1 MEVQSLLNF
10 DLDPGPVDQS
20 ILVWQHEHRSAAIWE
35 DEVPPRE
42 LTCRHKLLGMRDWPL
57 DPLVCKKLIEF
68 GLYGVYKV
76 AFIQLDYALITALVE
91 RWRPETHTFH
101 LPAGEITVTLQ
112 DVNILLGL
120 RVDGP
125 AVTGTTKYVWAD
137 LCEDLLG
144 QRPGPKDL
152 HGSHVSLAWLRENF
166 RNLPSEPDEATL
178 KCHTR
183 AFVLALMSGFLYGDK
198 SKHDVALTFLPLLR
212 DFDEVAKLSWGSATL
227 ALLYRELCRAS
238 KRTVSTI
245 CGPLVLLQLW
255 AWERLHVGRPGRLKA
270 VGVSY
275 MDGINGP
282 LPDPLGCRW
291 RASLSHKENPRG
303 GLDFYRDQF
312 DQQKDEQVI
321 WQPYTPD
328 LLGKIPVI
336 CLSGQNIWRTVAPL
350 ICFDVVEWHRPDR
363 VLRQFG
369 LHQTIPA
376 PCDNEKAL
384 HSIDKRGKS
393 IYDWSARHS
402 RHIELWEARRSSVV
416 FAEPE
421 CIPMDYNDP
430 YMEWYRRITRRIIS
444 PMNERRPGQ
453 FLPTGFAFQV
463 LVQRVAAIHAR
474 SKASLEEELTVD
486 TARQTLQDIVDMC
499 AGALQLNAP
508 LGSLSNGSVAQA
520 PTPGPFLMLPQSIPT
535 IIPQKPMSGEMVCV
549 PLNEMGI
556 DDGLSAEPLEMMPHV
571 QDIGCEQSL
580 RSVSQKPL
588 FWPSG
593 GKLTFSWICDVMLGF
608 DWSSRNLS
616 PCEFSSVLPFNV
628 LDELVLFASKILK
641 KEPNCVRIESDKAKV
656 VVVGDLHGQL
666 HDLLFL
672 MEDAGFP
679 NGDAGLPNG
688 DQFYVFN
695 GNYVNK
701 GAWGLET
708 FLLLLSWKVLLPE
721 RVYLLRGSHESES
734 CTSLYGFKNEV
745 LTKYGDKGAAVYKKC
760 LECFQLLPLA
770 SVIAGKVFTTHG
782 GLFRDVSRFLSDK
795 QSRKRKRT
803 QKKQTDNSVLETED
817 RSEFLPLGSLKDLSK
832 VKRRVIDPPTE
843 GSNLIPGDI
852 LWSDPSQ
859 ETGLFLNKER
869 GIGLLWGPDC
879 TAKFLQDNDLKLII
893 RGKGA
898 PDERAKRDDLAPMNE
913 GYAKDHEG
921 LITLCSAPDHP
932 QFQDTEERHNNK
944 AAYIILQIPEC
955 EELKFQPLEAVS
967 PRPKVEAYYD
977 YRRLI
982 HSPSTLV
989 HNITNSFNSPS
1000 SAADDKE
1007 SLISSENVEYKSM
1020 DLSEQ
1025 MEVDEKDDVDSKN
1038 SESRIDEVTVF
1049 GTLSASDKD
1058 MVDSSEKTEN
1068 GSKEAYHSES
1078 PEIIKD
1084 LSDTVGKPES
1094 CSRTG
1099 GTSVARGTDEK
1110 LESSTPKVTDLAPQ
1124 AACDLYRPDSGKSV
1138 ESRTEKTVD
1147 IVPMVTDEIA
1157 GEYESTRIGEEDNVE
1172 SSDIMKISEEKAEG
1186 RKSDSLE
1193 ASNNV
1198 ISKDEARDAQPRVDN
1213 CSTTGDAR
1221 VELEITYD
1229 EKLDS
1234 VETEIIRNGTAECST
1249 DGNRDMAT
1257 DGAEKLEHSTDKLDN
1272 AEPPSEDVDS
1282 STMKLR
1288 HTTTCAADSDPRIV
1302 NGGVNADSTSLSDC
1316 LTSKPVICHDKFT
1329 NTTKSSQNKDYGE
1342 SADKPERVVKLV
1354 TYSKR
1359 KSSEKRHMVDSNED
1373 PQQKVNSAVDI
1384 KNKVSLDKSHSVPKD
1399 MDS

>member
-1 MEVQSLLNF
+1 MEVQSLISF

-20 ILVWQHEHRSAAIWE
+20 VLVWQHEHRSAAIWE

-57 DPLVCKKLIEF
+57 EPLVCRKLIEF

-125 AVTGTTKYVWAD
+125 AVTGSTKNNWAD

-144 QRPGPKDL
+144 LRPGPGDL
-152 HGSHVSLAWLRENF
+152 HGSHVSLAWLRDNF
-166 RNLPSEPDEATL
+166 RNLPADPDEETL

-183 AFVLALMSGFLYGDK
+183 AFILALMSGFLYGDK

-255 AWERLHVGRPGRLKA
+255 AWERLHVGRPGRLKD
-270 VGVSY
+270 VGASY
-275 MDGINGP
+275 MDGIDGA

-321 WQPYTPD
+321 WQPYTQD
-328 LLGKIPVI
+328 LLAKLPLI

-369 LHQTIPA
+369 LHQTVPA

-393 IYDWSARHS
+393 VYDWSARHS
-402 RHIELWEARRSSVV
+402 RHIGLWEARESSVV
-416 FAEPE
+416 LGEPE
-421 CIPMDYNDP
+421 CRPMDYNDP
-430 YMEWYRRITRRIIS
+430 YMEWYRKITRRIIS

-474 SKASLEEELTVD
+474 SKSSLEEELTVD

-520 PTPGPFLMLPQSIPT
+520 PSSGPFLMLPQPT
-535 IIPQKPMSGEMVCV
+535 PTVMSQKPSSSDMVCL

-556 DDGLSAEPLEMMPHV
+556 DDGVLAEPSEGMPPV

-580 RSVSQKPL
+580 PSVSQKPL
-588 FWPSG
+588 FWPTG

-608 DWSSRNLS
+608 DWSSRNL
-616 PCEFSSVLPFNV
+616 PACEFSNVLPFNV
-628 LDELVLFASKILK
+628 LDELILSASKILR
-641 KEPNCVRIESDKAKV
+641 KEPNCVRIDSDKAKV

-672 MEDAGFP
+672 MQDAGF
-679 NGDAGLPNG
+679 PNG

-695 GNYVNK
+695 GNYVDN
-701 GAWGLET
+701 GAWGLEN
-708 FLLLLSWKVLLPE
+708 FLLLLSWKVFLPD
-721 RVYLLRGSHESES
+721 RVFLLRGSHESES

-745 LTKYGDKGAAVYKKC
+745 LTKYGDKGAVVYKKC

-770 SVIAGKVFTTHG
+770 SVIGGKVFTAHG
-782 GLFRDVSRFLSDK
+782 GLFRDVPSFLSDK
-795 QSRKRKRT
+795 QERSRKRKRA
-803 QKKQTDNSVLETED
+803 QKNQADNSVLEAES
-817 RSEFLPLGSLKDLSK
+817 RPESLLLGSLKDLFK
-832 VKRRVIDPPTE
+832 VKRRVINPPAD

-852 LWSDPSQ
+852 LWSDPS
-859 ETGLFLNKER
+859 TDSGLFLNKEA

-893 RGKGA
+893 RGKEA
-898 PDERAKRDDLAPMNE
+898 PHQRAQRDGLPPMNE
-913 GYAKDHEG
+913 GFSKDHEG
-921 LITLCSAPDHP
+921 LITLFSAPDHP

-944 AAYIILQIPEC
+944 GAYIILHIPDC
-955 EELKFQPLEAVS
+955 EEPEIHVFEAVS
-967 PRPKVEAYYD
+967 PRPKAEAYYD
-977 YRRLI
+977 YRGLI
-982 HSPSTLV
+982 HSTGNLV
-989 HNITNSFNSPS
+989 HNYTNSATVDSPF
-1000 SAADDKE
+1000 SAPDEKD
-1007 SLISSENVEYKSM
+1007 SLISSENVEERSM
-1020 DLSEQ
+1020 DLPEA
-1025 MEVDEKDDVDSKN
+1025 MEVDEVA
-1038 SESRIDEVTVF
+1038 TF
-1049 GTLSASDKD
+1049 GTLASNDKD
-1058 MVDSSEKTEN
+1058 TVDSSEQTKDF
-1068 GSKEAYHSES
+1068 SKEDDRSETAEVS
-1078 PEIIKD
+1078 KD
-1084 LSDTVGKPES
+1084 LSDTVGELES
-1094 CSRTG
+1094 RSREQSMFEATG
-1099 GTSVARGTDEK
+1099 SDEK
-1110 LESSTPKVTDLAPQ
+1110 LESRPPNVIDMEPPLAYDLHV
-1124 AACDLYRPDSGKSV
+1124 LDSGESI
-1138 ESRTEKTVD
+1138 ESRTEKAANCE
-1147 IVPMVTDEIA
+1147 PMAVDEIA
-1157 GEYESTRIGEEDNVE
+1157 GDSGSRIGDQNDVE
-1172 SSDIMKISEEKAEG
+1172 ASNSTKISEEKAEKEG
-1186 RKSDSLE
+1186 TTGEEE
-1193 ASNNV
+1193 AT
-1198 ISKDEARDAQPRVDN
+1198 RVDD
-1213 CSTTGDAR
+1213 CSTAGDASA
-1221 VELEITYD
+1221 ELGITYD
-1229 EKLDS
+1229 EKPES
-1234 VETEIIRNGTAECST
+1234 AVAEVTGNDTT
-1249 DGNRDMAT
+1249 DRNRDTAT
-1257 DGAEKLEHSTDKLDN
+1257 DVAEKSVRATSELNYT
-1272 AEPPSEDVDS
+1272 EPIEDMVDFNMEDIA
-1282 STMKLR
+1282 TNGG
-1288 HTTTCAADSDPRIV
+1288 DYDPGTV
-1302 NGGVNADSTSLSDC
+1302 NGGLNTDCTSLSKC
-1316 LTSKPVICHDKFT
+1316 LTSKRGGSEPAVDQDNFKKPSFDK
-1329 NTTKSSQNKDYGE
+1329 DHGE
-1342 SADKPERVVKLV
+1342 HADKPERVIKLV

-1359 KSSEKRHMVDSNED
+1359 KSSDKKQLVDFSED
-1373 PQQKVNSAVDI
+1373 PQQKINQAVDS
-1384 KNKVSLDKSHSVPKD
+1384 KTEVALDKPHLVPN

>member
-1 MEVQSLLNF
+1 MEVQNVLNF

-57 DPLVCKKLIEF
+57 EPLVCQKLIEF

-125 AVTGTTKYVWAD
+125 AVTGSTKYNWAD

-144 QRPGPKDL
+144 LRPGPKDL
-152 HGSHVSLAWLRENF
+152 HGSHVSLAWLRDNF
-166 RNLPSEPDEATL
+166 RNLPADPDEETL

-255 AWERLHVGRPGRLKA
+255 AWERLHVGRPGRLKD
-270 VGVSY
+270 VGASY
-275 MDGINGP
+275 LDGIDGA

-328 LLGKIPVI
+328 LLAKLPII

-369 LHQTIPA
+369 LHQAVPS

-384 HSIDKRGKS
+384 HAIDKRGKS
-393 IYDWSARHS
+393 EYDWSARHS
-402 RHIELWEARRSSVV
+402 RHIELWEARESSVV
-416 FAEPE
+416 FGEPE

-486 TARQTLQDIVDMC
+486 TARQTLQDIVNMC

-520 PTPGPFLMLPQSIPT
+520 STPGPFLMSPQPT
-535 IIPQKPMSGEMVCV
+535 PTMISQKPLSGEMVCL

-556 DDGLSAEPLEMMPHV
+556 DDGLSAEPLEVMPPV
-571 QDIGCEQSL
+571 QDMGCEQSL
-580 RSVSQKPL
+580 PSVSQKPL

-608 DWSSRNLS
+608 DWSSRNLP

-628 LDELVLFASKILK
+628 LDELVVSASKVLK
-641 KEPNCVRIESDKAKV
+641 KEPNCVRIDSDKAKV

-666 HDLLFL
+666 HDLMFL
-672 MEDAGFP
+672 MQDAGFP
-679 NGDAGLPNG
+679 NE

-695 GNYVNK
+695 GNYVDK

-708 FLLLLSWKVLLPE
+708 FLLLLSWKVFLPE
-721 RVYLLRGSHESES
+721 RVFLLRGSHESES
-734 CTSLYGFKNEV
+734 CSSLYGFKNEV
-745 LTKYGDKGAAVYKKC
+745 LTKYGDKGAVVYKKC

-770 SVIAGKVFTTHG
+770 SVIGGKVFTAHG
-782 GLFRDVSRFLSDK
+782 GLFRDVSSFLSDK
-795 QSRKRKRT
+795 QERTRKRKRA
-803 QKKQTDNSVLETED
+803 QKKQGDNSILETED
-817 RSEFLPLGSLKDLSK
+817 RSESLPLGSLKDLSK
-832 VKRRVIDPPTE
+832 VKRRVLDPPAE

-852 LWSDPSQ
+852 LWSDPSKDS
-859 ETGLFLNKER
+859 GLFLNKEN

-893 RGKGA
+893 RGKEA
-898 PDERAKRDDLAPMNE
+898 PDQRAKRDGFAPMDE

-921 LITLCSAPDHP
+921 LITLFSAPDHP
-932 QFQDTEERHNNK
+932 QFQDTEDRRNNK
-944 AAYIILQIPEC
+944 AAYIILQIPEY
-955 EELKFQPLEAVS
+955 EEPEIHVFEAVS
-967 PRPKVEAYYD
+967 PRPKAEAYYD
-977 YRRLI
+977 FRDLI
-982 HSPSTLV
+982 HSPENLV
-989 HNITNSFNSPS
+989 HNNTNSADSRSLTP
-1000 SAADDKE
+1000 DDKD
-1007 SLISSENVEYKSM
+1007 SLVSSENLEHNST
-1020 DLSEQ
+1020 DLSEP
-1025 MEVDEKDDVDSKN
+1025 MEVDVDSKC
-1038 SESRIDEVTVF
+1038 SESRTDEVTAF
-1049 GTLSASDKD
+1049 GDKD
-1058 MVDSSEKTEN
+1058 MVGSSEKTEDGFKEDEN
-1068 GSKEAYHSES
+1068 SEAAEISKH
-1078 PEIIKD
+1078 
-1084 LSDTVGKPES
+1084 LSDLVGKPES
-1094 CSRTG
+1094 GSRI
-1099 GTSVARGTDEK
+1099 EK
-1110 LESSTPKVTDLAPQ
+1110 AIDLEPPPVFELHVV
-1124 AACDLYRPDSGKSV
+1124 DSGMLTDT
-1138 ESRTEKTVD
+1138 RTEKAAD
-1147 IVPMVTDEIA
+1147 IEPMAVDEIA
-1157 GEYESTRIGEEDNVE
+1157 GESESRIGEENDAEAFN
-1172 SSDIMKISEEKAEG
+1172 STNISEEKAEKG
-1186 RKSDSLE
+1186 RKNGSLE
-1193 ASNNV
+1193 ASNNA
-1198 ISKDEARDAQPRVDN
+1198 SEEDAPGAKPRVDDCN
-1213 CSTTGDAR
+1213 TIDDAG

-1229 EKLDS
+1229 EKLVS
-1234 VETEIIRNGTAECST
+1234 TVTEITVNGTVECTT
-1249 DGNRDMAT
+1249 DSNRDIAT
-1257 DGAEKLEHSTDKLDN
+1257 DGAEKLEGSTSKLN
-1272 AEPPSEDVDS
+1272 NSESGEDTDG
-1282 STMKLR
+1282 STMNLG
-1288 HTTTCAADSDPRIV
+1288 AL
-1302 NGGVNADSTSLSDC
+1302 NGGSE
-1316 LTSKPVICHDKFT
+1316 PVVAHDK
-1329 NTTKSSQNKDYGE
+1329 DHGE
-1342 SADKPERVVKLV
+1342 SADKPERVIKLV

-1359 KSSEKRHMVDSNED
+1359 KPSDKKHTVDSSDD
-1373 PQQKVNSAVDI
+1373 PQQKINEAVVDS
-1384 KNKVSLDKSHSVPKD
+1384 KTNGALHSVPKD
-1399 MDS
+1399 NDS

>member
-57 DPLVCKKLIEF
+57 DPLVCQKLIEF

-125 AVTGTTKYVWAD
+125 AVTGSTKYNWAD

-166 RNLPSEPDEATL
+166 RNLPAEPDEATL

-255 AWERLHVGRPGRLKA
+255 AWERLHVGRPGRLKD
-270 VGVSY
+270 VGASY
-275 MDGINGP
+275 MDGIDGP

-321 WQPYTPD
+321 WQPYTPH
-328 LLGKIPVI
+328 LLAKLPLI
-336 CLSGQNIWRTVAPL
+336 CLSGQNIWRTIAPL

-384 HSIDKRGKS
+384 HAIDKRGKS
-393 IYDWSARHS
+393 EYDWSARHS
-402 RHIELWEARRSSVV
+402 RHIELWEARESSVV
-416 FAEPE
+416 SGESE
-421 CIPMDYNDP
+421 CRPMDYNDP

-508 LGSLSNGSVAQA
+508 LGSLSNGSVTQA
-520 PTPGPFLMLPQSIPT
+520 PTPEPFLMLPQPMPT

-556 DDGLSAEPLEMMPHV
+556 DDGLSAEPLEMMSPV
-571 QDIGCEQSL
+571 QDTGCEQSFP
-580 RSVSQKPL
+580 SVSQKPL

-616 PCEFSSVLPFNV
+616 PCDFSSVLPFNV
-628 LDELVLFASKILK
+628 LDELVLSASKILK

-672 MEDAGFP
+672 LQDAGFP

-770 SVIAGKVFTTHG
+770 SVIAGKVFTAHG

-795 QSRKRKRT
+795 QERSRKRKRT
-803 QKKQTDNSVLETED
+803 QKKQTDNIVLETEN
-817 RSEFLPLGSLKDLSK
+817 RSESLPLGSLKDLSK

-852 LWSDPSQ
+852 LWSDPSKD
-859 ETGLFLNKER
+859 TGLFLNKER

-879 TAKFLQDNDLKLII
+879 TAKFLQDNDLKWII

-898 PDERAKRDDLAPMNE
+898 PDERAKRDDLAPMNG

-921 LITLCSAPDHP
+921 LITLFSAPDHP
-932 QFQDTEERHNNK
+932 QFQDTEERHTNK

-967 PRPKVEAYYD
+967 PRPKAEAYYD
-977 YRRLI
+977 FRRLI
-982 HSPSTLV
+982 HSPSNLV
-989 HNITNSFNSPS
+989 HNITNSVDSPS
-1000 SAADDKE
+1000 SVPDDKD

-1025 MEVDEKDDVDSKN
+1025 MEVDEKDDVYSKC
-1038 SESRIDEVTVF
+1038 SESRTDEVTSL
-1049 GTLSASDKD
+1049 GTLGSSDKG

-1068 GSKEAYHSES
+1068 GSKEADHSETA
-1078 PEIIKD
+1078 EISKD
-1084 LSDTVGKPES
+1084 LSDTVGKQEF
-1094 CSRTG
+1094 CSRTR
-1099 GTSVARGTDEK
+1099 GTSEVVGTDAK
-1110 LESSTPKVTDLAPQ
+1110 LVSSTPKATHLEPQ
-1124 AACDLYRPDSGKSV
+1124 PACDLYVPDSGKSI
-1138 ESRTEKTVD
+1138 ESRTEKAAD
-1147 IVPMVTDEIA
+1147 IEPMAVDEIA
-1157 GEYESTRIGEEDNVE
+1157 GESEFRTGEE
-1172 SSDIMKISEEKAEG
+1172 SDEEASNITKVSEEKAEEE
-1186 RKSDSLE
+1186 RKSDSPE

-1198 ISKDEARDAQPRVDN
+1198 ISIDKAPDAKPRVDDG
-1213 CSTTGDAR
+1213 STTGDAG
-1221 VELEITYD
+1221 VELEITYG

-1234 VETEIIRNGTAECST
+1234 AATEIIGNGTAEFT
-1249 DGNRDMAT
+1249 ADGNRDIAS
-1257 DGAEKLEHSTDKLDN
+1257 DGAEKVELNNS
-1272 AEPPSEDVDS
+1272 EPSDDMDD

-1288 HTTTCAADSDPRIV
+1288 RTTICAADSDLETV
-1302 NGGVNADSTSLSDC
+1302 NGGVNADSTSLSKC
-1316 LTSKPVICHDKFT
+1316 LTSKPVVAHDKFT
-1329 NTTKSSQNKDYGE
+1329 NITKPSHNKDSGE
-1342 SADKPERVVKLV
+1342 SADKPERVIKLV

-1359 KSSEKRHMVDSNED
+1359 LTQFQEIWTHEISFHWSSFQLR
-1373 PQQKVNSAVDI
+1373 
-1384 KNKVSLDKSHSVPKD
+1384 
-1399 MDS
+1399 

>member
-1 MEVQSLLNF
+1 MEVQSLISF

-20 ILVWQHEHRSAAIWE
+20 VLVWQHEHRSAAIWE

-57 DPLVCKKLIEF
+57 EPLVCRKLIEF

-125 AVTGTTKYVWAD
+125 AVTGSTKNNWAD

-144 QRPGPKDL
+144 LRPGPGDL
-152 HGSHVSLAWLRENF
+152 HGSHVSLAWLRDNF
-166 RNLPSEPDEATL
+166 RNLPADPDDETL

-183 AFVLALMSGFLYGDK
+183 AFILALMSGFLYGDK

-255 AWERLHVGRPGRLKA
+255 AWERLHVGRPGRLKD
-270 VGVSY
+270 VGASY
-275 MDGINGP
+275 MDGIDGA

-321 WQPYTPD
+321 WQPYTQD
-328 LLGKIPVI
+328 LLAKLPLI

-369 LHQTIPA
+369 LHQTVPA

-393 IYDWSARHS
+393 VYDWSARHS
-402 RHIELWEARRSSVV
+402 RHIGLWEARESSVA
-416 FAEPE
+416 FGEPE
-421 CIPMDYNDP
+421 CRPMDYNDP
-430 YMEWYRRITRRIIS
+430 YMEWYRKITRRIIS

-474 SKASLEEELTVD
+474 SKSSLEEELTVD

-508 LGSLSNGSVAQA
+508 LGSLSNGSVSQA
-520 PTPGPFLMLPQSIPT
+520 PSSGPFPMSSQPT
-535 IIPQKPMSGEMVCV
+535 RTMMSQKPLSSDMVCL
-549 PLNEMGI
+549 PLNEMEI
-556 DDGLSAEPLEMMPHV
+556 DDGLLAEPSEGITPV

-580 RSVSQKPL
+580 PSVSQKPL
-588 FWPSG
+588 FWPTG

-608 DWSSRNLS
+608 DWSSRNL
-616 PCEFSSVLPFNV
+616 PACEFSNVLPFNV
-628 LDELVLFASKILK
+628 LDELILSASKILR
-641 KEPNCVRIESDKAKV
+641 KEPNCVRIDSDKAKV

-672 MEDAGFP
+672 MQDAGF
-679 NGDAGLPNG
+679 PNG

-695 GNYVNK
+695 GNYVDN

-708 FLLLLSWKVLLPE
+708 FLLLLSWKVFLPD
-721 RVYLLRGSHESES
+721 RVFVLRGSHESES

-745 LTKYGDKGAAVYKKC
+745 LTKYGDKGAIVYKKC

-770 SVIAGKVFTTHG
+770 SVIGGKVFTAHG
-782 GLFRDVSRFLSDK
+782 GLFRDVPSFLSDK
-795 QSRKRKRT
+795 QERSRKRKRA
-803 QKKQTDNSVLETED
+803 QKNQEDNSVLETD
-817 RSEFLPLGSLKDLSK
+817 SRSESLLLGSLKDLFK
-832 VKRRVIDPPTE
+832 VKRRVINPSAE

-852 LWSDPSQ
+852 LWSDPS
-859 ETGLFLNKER
+859 TDNGLFLNKES

-893 RGKGA
+893 RGKEA
-898 PDERAKRDDLAPMNE
+898 PHKRAQRDGLPSMIE
-913 GYAKDHEG
+913 GFSKDHEG
-921 LITLCSAPDHP
+921 LITLFSAPDHP

-944 AAYIILQIPEC
+944 GAYIILQTPYC
-955 EELKFQPLEAVS
+955 EEPEIHVFEAVS
-967 PRPKVEAYYD
+967 PRPKAEAYY
-977 YRRLI
+977 RGLI
-982 HSPSTLV
+982 HSTGTLV
-989 HNITNSFNSPS
+989 HNNTNSVAVDSPF
-1000 SAADDKE
+1000 SAPDDKD
-1007 SLISSENVEYKSM
+1007 SLLSSENVEDKSM
-1020 DLSEQ
+1020 DLSES
-1025 MEVDEKDDVDSKN
+1025 MEVDE
-1038 SESRIDEVTVF
+1038 VTTF
-1049 GTLSASDKD
+1049 GTLVSDDKD
-1058 MVDSSEKTEN
+1058 MVDSSEQTKDF
-1068 GSKEAYHSES
+1068 SKEHDRSETA
-1078 PEIIKD
+1078 EISTD
-1084 LSDTVGKPES
+1084 LFDAAGKPES
-1094 CSRTG
+1094 RPPN
-1099 GTSVARGTDEK
+1099 VIDKEPP
-1110 LESSTPKVTDLAPQ
+1110 L
-1124 AACDLYRPDSGKSV
+1124 ACDLHVLDSGKSI
-1138 ESRTEKTVD
+1138 ESWTEKAADELMAV
-1147 IVPMVTDEIA
+1147 DEIA
-1157 GEYESTRIGEEDNVE
+1157 GVSESTTGEENDVE
-1172 SSDIMKISEEKAEG
+1172 ASNSTKISEERAEKE
-1186 RKSDSLE
+1186 RTSDSLE
-1193 ASNNV
+1193 FSNNV
-1198 ISKDEARDAQPRVDN
+1198 SEEEAPRVND
-1213 CSTTGDAR
+1213 CSTTGDAA

-1229 EKLDS
+1229 EKPES
-1234 VETEIIRNGTAECST
+1234 AVTEVT
-1249 DGNRDMAT
+1249 GNDIAT
-1257 DGAEKLEHSTDKLDN
+1257 DGAEKTALSARKLSYSEPLEDMVDFNMEDIATDGAN
-1272 AEPPSEDVDS
+1272 N
-1282 STMKLR
+1282 
-1288 HTTTCAADSDPRIV
+1288 DPGSV
-1302 NGGVNADSTSLSDC
+1302 NGGLNTDCTSLSKC
-1316 LTSKPVICHDKFT
+1316 LTSKSSGSEPAVDHD
-1329 NTTKSSQNKDYGE
+1329 NLTKPSRDKDHE
-1342 SADKPERVVKLV
+1342 EPADKPERVVKLV

-1359 KSSEKRHMVDSNED
+1359 KSSDKKQLIDSSED
-1373 PQQKVNSAVDI
+1373 PQQKINEAVDY
-1384 KNKVSLDKSHSVPKD
+1384 KTKTVLDKSHSVPRD

>member
-1 MEVQSLLNF
+1 MEVQSLISF

-20 ILVWQHEHRSAAIWE
+20 VLVWQHEHRSAAIWE

-57 DPLVCKKLIEF
+57 EPLVCRKLIEF

-125 AVTGTTKYVWAD
+125 AVTGSTKNNWAD

-144 QRPGPKDL
+144 LRPGPGDL
-152 HGSHVSLAWLRENF
+152 HGSHVSLAWLRDNF
-166 RNLPSEPDEATL
+166 RNLPADPDDETL

-183 AFVLALMSGFLYGDK
+183 AFILALMSGFLYGDK

-255 AWERLHVGRPGRLKA
+255 AWERLHVGRPGRLKD
-270 VGVSY
+270 VGASY
-275 MDGINGP
+275 MDGIDGA

-321 WQPYTPD
+321 WQPYTQD
-328 LLGKIPVI
+328 LLAKLPLI

-369 LHQTIPA
+369 LHQTVPA

-393 IYDWSARHS
+393 VYDWSARHS
-402 RHIELWEARRSSVV
+402 RHIGLWEARESSVA
-416 FAEPE
+416 FGEPE
-421 CIPMDYNDP
+421 CRPMDYNDP
-430 YMEWYRRITRRIIS
+430 YMEWYRKITRRIIS

-474 SKASLEEELTVD
+474 SKSSLEEELTVD

-508 LGSLSNGSVAQA
+508 LGSLSNGSVSQA
-520 PTPGPFLMLPQSIPT
+520 PSSGPFPMSSQPT
-535 IIPQKPMSGEMVCV
+535 RTMMSQKPLSSDMVCL
-549 PLNEMGI
+549 PLNEMEI
-556 DDGLSAEPLEMMPHV
+556 DDGLLAEPSEGITPV

-580 RSVSQKPL
+580 PSVSQKPL
-588 FWPSG
+588 FWPTG

-608 DWSSRNLS
+608 DWSSRNL
-616 PCEFSSVLPFNV
+616 PACEFSNVLPFNV
-628 LDELVLFASKILK
+628 LDELILSASKILR
-641 KEPNCVRIESDKAKV
+641 KEPNCVRIDSDKAKV

-672 MEDAGFP
+672 MQDAGF
-679 NGDAGLPNG
+679 PNG

-695 GNYVNK
+695 GNYVDN

-708 FLLLLSWKVLLPE
+708 FLLLLSWKVFLPD
-721 RVYLLRGSHESES
+721 RVFVLRGSHESES

-745 LTKYGDKGAAVYKKC
+745 LTKYGDKGAIVYKKC

-770 SVIAGKVFTTHG
+770 SVIGGKVFTAHG
-782 GLFRDVSRFLSDK
+782 GLFRDVPSFLSDK
-795 QSRKRKRT
+795 QERSRKRKRA
-803 QKKQTDNSVLETED
+803 QKNQEDNSVLETD
-817 RSEFLPLGSLKDLSK
+817 SRSESLLLGSLKDLFK
-832 VKRRVIDPPTE
+832 VKRRVINPSAE

-852 LWSDPSQ
+852 LWSDPS
-859 ETGLFLNKER
+859 TDNGLFLNKES

-893 RGKGA
+893 RGKEA
-898 PDERAKRDDLAPMNE
+898 PHKRAQRDGLPSMIE
-913 GYAKDHEG
+913 GFSKDHEG
-921 LITLCSAPDHP
+921 LITLFSAPDHP

-944 AAYIILQIPEC
+944 GAYIILQTPYC
-955 EELKFQPLEAVS
+955 EEPEIHVFEAVS
-967 PRPKVEAYYD
+967 PRPKAEAYY
-977 YRRLI
+977 RGLI
-982 HSPSTLV
+982 HSTGTLV
-989 HNITNSFNSPS
+989 HNNTNSVAVDSPF
-1000 SAADDKE
+1000 SAPDDKD
-1007 SLISSENVEYKSM
+1007 SLLSSENVEDKSM
-1020 DLSEQ
+1020 DLSES
-1025 MEVDEKDDVDSKN
+1025 MEVDE
-1038 SESRIDEVTVF
+1038 VTTF
-1049 GTLSASDKD
+1049 GTLVSDDKD
-1058 MVDSSEKTEN
+1058 MVDSSEQTKDF
-1068 GSKEAYHSES
+1068 SKEHDRSETA
-1078 PEIIKD
+1078 EISTD
-1084 LSDTVGKPES
+1084 LFDAAGKPES
-1094 CSRTG
+1094 RPPN
-1099 GTSVARGTDEK
+1099 VIDK
-1110 LESSTPKVTDLAPQ
+1110 ESW
-1124 AACDLYRPDSGKSV
+1124 
-1138 ESRTEKTVD
+1138 TEKAADELMAV
-1147 IVPMVTDEIA
+1147 DEIA
-1157 GEYESTRIGEEDNVE
+1157 GVSESTTGEENDVE
-1172 SSDIMKISEEKAEG
+1172 ASNSTKISEERAEKE
-1186 RKSDSLE
+1186 RTSDSLE
-1193 ASNNV
+1193 FSNNV
-1198 ISKDEARDAQPRVDN
+1198 SEEEAPRVND
-1213 CSTTGDAR
+1213 CSTTGDAA

-1229 EKLDS
+1229 EKPES
-1234 VETEIIRNGTAECST
+1234 AVTEVT
-1249 DGNRDMAT
+1249 GNDIAT
-1257 DGAEKLEHSTDKLDN
+1257 DGAEKTALSARKLSYSEPLEDMVDFNMEDIATDGAN
-1272 AEPPSEDVDS
+1272 N
-1282 STMKLR
+1282 
-1288 HTTTCAADSDPRIV
+1288 DPGSV
-1302 NGGVNADSTSLSDC
+1302 NGGLNTDCTSLSKC
-1316 LTSKPVICHDKFT
+1316 LTSKSSGSEPAVDHD
-1329 NTTKSSQNKDYGE
+1329 NLTKPSRDKDHE
-1342 SADKPERVVKLV
+1342 EPADKPERVVKLV

-1359 KSSEKRHMVDSNED
+1359 KSSDKKQLIDSSED
-1373 PQQKVNSAVDI
+1373 PQQKINEAVDY
-1384 KNKVSLDKSHSVPKD
+1384 KTKTVLDKSHSVPRD

>member
-57 DPLVCKKLIEF
+57 DPLVCQKLIEF

-125 AVTGTTKYVWAD
+125 AGTGSTKYNWAD

-144 QRPGPKDL
+144 HRPGPKDL

-166 RNLPSEPDEATL
+166 RNLPADPDEVTL

-255 AWERLHVGRPGRLKA
+255 AWERLHVGRPGRLKD
-270 VGVSY
+270 VGASY
-275 MDGINGP
+275 MDGIDGP

-328 LLGKIPVI
+328 LLAKIPLI
-336 CLSGQNIWRTVAPL
+336 CVSGENIWRTVAPL

-384 HSIDKRGKS
+384 HAIDKRGKS
-393 IYDWSARHS
+393 EYDWSARHS
-402 RHIELWEARRSSVV
+402 RHIGLWEARVSSVV
-416 FAEPE
+416 SGEPE
-421 CIPMDYNDP
+421 CSPMDYNDP

-474 SKASLEEELTVD
+474 SRASLEEELTVGS
-486 TARQTLQDIVDMC
+486 ARQTLQDIVDMC

-520 PTPGPFLMLPQSIPT
+520 PTPEPFLMLPQPTPT
-535 IIPQKPMSGEMVCV
+535 IIPQKPMGGEMVCL
-549 PLNEMGI
+549 PLNDMEI
-556 DDGLSAEPLEMMPHV
+556 DDGLAAEPLELMPPV

-580 RSVSQKPL
+580 SSVSQKPL

-593 GKLTFSWICDVMLGF
+593 GKLTFSWVCEVMLVF
-608 DWSSRNLS
+608 DWSSKNLP

-641 KEPNCVRIESDKAKV
+641 KEPNCVRIDSEKAEV

-666 HDLLFL
+666 HDLLYL
-672 MEDAGFP
+672 MQDAGFP
-679 NGDAGLPNG
+679 DGDR
-688 DQFYVFN
+688 FYVFN
-695 GNYVNK
+695 GNYVDI

-708 FLLLLSWKVLLPE
+708 FLLLLSWKVLLPA

-734 CTSLYGFKNEV
+734 CTSMYGFKNEV

-770 SVIAGKVFTTHG
+770 SVIAGKVYTAHG
-782 GLFRDVSRFLSDK
+782 GLFRDVSSFLSDK
-795 QSRKRKRT
+795 QERNRKRKRT
-803 QKKQTDNSVLETED
+803 QKKQTDNTVLDTED
-817 RSEFLPLGSLKDLSK
+817 RSESLPLGSLKDLSK

-852 LWSDPSQ
+852 LWSDPSKD
-859 ETGLFLNKER
+859 TGLFLNKER

-879 TAKFLQDNDLKLII
+879 TAKFLQDNNLKWII

-898 PDERAKRDDLAPMNE
+898 PDERAKRDDLAPMNG
-913 GYAKDHEG
+913 GYAEDHEG
-921 LITLCSAPDHP
+921 LITLFSAPDHP

-967 PRPKVEAYYD
+967 PRPKAEAYYD
-977 YRRLI
+977 FRRLI
-982 HSPSTLV
+982 HPPSNLV
-989 HNITNSFNSPS
+989 HNITNSVDSPS
-1000 SAADDKE
+1000 SVPDDKDN
-1007 SLISSENVEYKSM
+1007 LISSENVEYKSM

-1025 MEVDEKDDVDSKN
+1025 MEVDEKDDVDSKY
-1038 SESRIDEVTVF
+1038 SESITDEVAAF
-1049 GTLSASDKD
+1049 GTPASGDRD
-1058 MVDSSEKTEN
+1058 MVDFSDKTEN
-1068 GSKEAYHSES
+1068 GSKEADHSETA
-1078 PEIIKD
+1078 EISKD

-1094 CSRTG
+1094 CSRT
-1099 GTSVARGTDEK
+1099 RGTYEAIGTDAK
-1110 LESSTPKVTDLAPQ
+1110 LKSNTPEAINLEPQ
-1124 AACDLYRPDSGKSV
+1124 PGCDLYVPDSGNST
-1138 ESRTEKTVD
+1138 ESRTEKAAEEACV
-1147 IVPMVTDEIA
+1147 
-1157 GEYESTRIGEEDNVE
+1157 GRISID
-1172 SSDIMKISEEKAEG
+1172 D
-1186 RKSDSLE
+1186 
-1193 ASNNV
+1193 
-1198 ISKDEARDAQPRVDN
+1198 
-1213 CSTTGDAR
+1213 CSTTGDAA

-1229 EKLDS
+1229 EKLDR
-1234 VETEIIRNGTAECST
+1234 VVTEITGNDAAECMT
-1249 DGNRDMAT
+1249 DGNRDIAT
-1257 DGAEKLEHSTDKLDN
+1257 DGAENLEPSTSKLNYSE
-1272 AEPPSEDVDS
+1272 PSEDIDD
-1282 STMKLR
+1282 STMKFR
-1288 HTTTCAADSDPRIV
+1288 HNTSCVADSDLETV
-1302 NGGVNADSTSLSDC
+1302 NGGVNADCSSSSKC
-1316 LTSKPVICHDKFT
+1316 LTSKPVVAHDKFT
-1329 NTTKSSQNKDYGE
+1329 NLTKPSHDKGYGE
-1342 SADKPERVVKLV
+1342 SADKPERVIKLV

-1359 KSSEKRHMVDSNED
+1359 KSSDKKHMIESNED
-1373 PQQKVNSAVDI
+1373 PQQKVNDSVDS
-1384 KNKVSLDKSHSVPKD
+1384 KNKGSLDKSQSVPGD

>member
-1 MEVQSLLNF
+1 MEVQSLISF

-20 ILVWQHEHRSAAIWE
+20 VLVWQHEHRSAAIWE

-57 DPLVCKKLIEF
+57 EPLVCRKLIEF

-125 AVTGTTKYVWAD
+125 AVTGSTKNNWAD

-144 QRPGPKDL
+144 LRPGPGDL
-152 HGSHVSLAWLRENF
+152 HGSHVSLAWLRDNF
-166 RNLPSEPDEATL
+166 RNLPADPDDETL

-183 AFVLALMSGFLYGDK
+183 AFILALMSGFLYGDK

-255 AWERLHVGRPGRLKA
+255 AWERLHVGRPGRLKD
-270 VGVSY
+270 VGASY
-275 MDGINGP
+275 MDGIDGA

-321 WQPYTPD
+321 WQPYTQD
-328 LLGKIPVI
+328 LLAKLPLI

-369 LHQTIPA
+369 LHQTVPA

-393 IYDWSARHS
+393 VYDWSARHS
-402 RHIELWEARRSSVV
+402 RHIGLWEARESSVA
-416 FAEPE
+416 FGEPE
-421 CIPMDYNDP
+421 CRPMDYNDP
-430 YMEWYRRITRRIIS
+430 YMEWYRKITRRIIS

-474 SKASLEEELTVD
+474 SKSSLEEELTVD

-508 LGSLSNGSVAQA
+508 LGSLSNGSVSQA
-520 PTPGPFLMLPQSIPT
+520 PSSGPFPMSSQPT
-535 IIPQKPMSGEMVCV
+535 RTMMSQKPLSSDMVCL
-549 PLNEMGI
+549 PLNEMEI
-556 DDGLSAEPLEMMPHV
+556 DDGLLAEPSEGITPV

-580 RSVSQKPL
+580 PSVSQKPL
-588 FWPSG
+588 FWPTG

-608 DWSSRNLS
+608 DWSSRNL
-616 PCEFSSVLPFNV
+616 PACEFSNVLPFNV
-628 LDELVLFASKILK
+628 LDELILSASKILR
-641 KEPNCVRIESDKAKV
+641 KEPNCVRIDSDKAKV

-672 MEDAGFP
+672 MQDAGF
-679 NGDAGLPNG
+679 PNG

-695 GNYVNK
+695 GNYVDN

-708 FLLLLSWKVLLPE
+708 FLLLLSWKVFLPD
-721 RVYLLRGSHESES
+721 RVFVLRGSHESES

-745 LTKYGDKGAAVYKKC
+745 LTKYGDKGAIVYKKC

-770 SVIAGKVFTTHG
+770 SVIGGKVFTAHG
-782 GLFRDVSRFLSDK
+782 GLFRDVPSFLSDK
-795 QSRKRKRT
+795 QERSRKRKRA
-803 QKKQTDNSVLETED
+803 QKNQEDNSVLETD
-817 RSEFLPLGSLKDLSK
+817 SRSESLLLGSLKDLFK
-832 VKRRVIDPPTE
+832 VKRRVINPSAE

-852 LWSDPSQ
+852 LWSDPS
-859 ETGLFLNKER
+859 TDNGLFLNKES

-893 RGKGA
+893 RGKEA
-898 PDERAKRDDLAPMNE
+898 PHKRAQRDGLPSMIE
-913 GYAKDHEG
+913 GFSKDHEG
-921 LITLCSAPDHP
+921 LITLFSAPDHP

-944 AAYIILQIPEC
+944 GAYIILQTPYC
-955 EELKFQPLEAVS
+955 EEPEIHVFEAVS
-967 PRPKVEAYYD
+967 PRPKAEAYY
-977 YRRLI
+977 RGLI
-982 HSPSTLV
+982 HSTGTLV
-989 HNITNSFNSPS
+989 HNNTNSVAVDSPF
-1000 SAADDKE
+1000 SAPDDKD
-1007 SLISSENVEYKSM
+1007 SLLSSENVEDKSM
-1020 DLSEQ
+1020 DLSES
-1025 MEVDEKDDVDSKN
+1025 MEVDE
-1038 SESRIDEVTVF
+1038 VTTF
-1049 GTLSASDKD
+1049 GTLVSDDKD
-1058 MVDSSEKTEN
+1058 MVDSSEQTKDF
-1068 GSKEAYHSES
+1068 SKEHDRSETA
-1078 PEIIKD
+1078 EISTD
-1084 LSDTVGKPES
+1084 LFDAAGKPES
-1094 CSRTG
+1094 RPPN
-1099 GTSVARGTDEK
+1099 VIDKEPP
-1110 LESSTPKVTDLAPQ
+1110 L
-1124 AACDLYRPDSGKSV
+1124 ACDLHVLDSGKSI
-1138 ESRTEKTVD
+1138 ESWTEKAADELMAV
-1147 IVPMVTDEIA
+1147 DEIA
-1157 GEYESTRIGEEDNVE
+1157 GVSESTTGEENDVE
-1172 SSDIMKISEEKAEG
+1172 ASNSTKISEERAEKE
-1186 RKSDSLE
+1186 RTSDSLE
-1193 ASNNV
+1193 FSNNV
-1198 ISKDEARDAQPRVDN
+1198 SEEEAPRVND
-1213 CSTTGDAR
+1213 CSTTGDAA

-1229 EKLDS
+1229 EKPES
-1234 VETEIIRNGTAECST
+1234 AVTEVT
-1249 DGNRDMAT
+1249 GNDIATEPLEDMVDFNMEDIAT
-1257 DGAEKLEHSTDKLDN
+1257 DGAN
-1272 AEPPSEDVDS
+1272 N
-1282 STMKLR
+1282 
-1288 HTTTCAADSDPRIV
+1288 DPGSV
-1302 NGGVNADSTSLSDC
+1302 NGGLNTDCTSLSKC
-1316 LTSKPVICHDKFT
+1316 LTSKSSGSEPAVDHD
-1329 NTTKSSQNKDYGE
+1329 NLTKPSRDKDHE
-1342 SADKPERVVKLV
+1342 EPADKPERVVKLV

-1359 KSSEKRHMVDSNED
+1359 KSSDKKQLIDSSED
-1373 PQQKVNSAVDI
+1373 PQQKINEAVDY
-1384 KNKVSLDKSHSVPKD
+1384 KTKTVLDKSHSVPRD

>member
-57 DPLVCKKLIEF
+57 DPLVCQKLIEF

-125 AVTGTTKYVWAD
+125 AVTGSTKCSWAD

-152 HGSHVSLAWLRENF
+152 HGSHVSLAWLRDHF
-166 RNLPSEPDEATL
+166 RNLPANPDEATL

-212 DFDEVAKLSWGSATL
+212 DFGEVAKLSWGSATL

-255 AWERLHVGRPGRLKA
+255 AWERLHVGRPGRLKD
-270 VGVSY
+270 VGASY
-275 MDGINGP
+275 MDGIVGP

-328 LLGKIPVI
+328 LLAKIPLI
-336 CLSGQNIWRTVAPL
+336 CISGQNIWRTVAPL

-393 IYDWSARHS
+393 EYDWSARHS
-402 RHIELWEARRSSVV
+402 RHIELWEARESSVV
-416 FAEPE
+416 SGEPE
-421 CIPMDYNDP
+421 CSPMDYNDP

-463 LVQRVAAIHAR
+463 LVQRVAAIHSR
-474 SKASLEEELTVD
+474 SKASLEEDLTVD

-508 LGSLSNGSVAQA
+508 LGSLSNGTVAQA
-520 PTPGPFLMLPQSIPT
+520 PTSEPFFMLPPT
-535 IIPQKPMSGEMVCV
+535 IIPQKPMSREMVC
-549 PLNEMGI
+549 EMGI
-556 DDGLSAEPLEMMPHV
+556 HDGLSVEHLEMMPPI

-580 RSVSQKPL
+580 PSVSQKPL

-608 DWSSRNLS
+608 DWSSRNLP
-616 PCEFSSVLPFNV
+616 PCEFSSVLPFHV
-628 LDELVLFASKILK
+628 LDELVLSASKILK

-672 MEDAGFP
+672 MQDAGFP

-721 RVYLLRGSHESES
+721 RVYLLRGGHESGS
-734 CTSLYGFKNEV
+734 CSQLYGFKNEV
-745 LTKYGDKGAAVYKKC
+745 LTKYGDKGASVYKKC

-770 SVIAGKVFTTHG
+770 SVIAGKVFTAHG

-795 QSRKRKRT
+795 QERSRKRKRA
-803 QKKQTDNSVLETED
+803 QKKQTDNSVLETEN
-817 RSEFLPLGSLKDLSK
+817 RSESLSLGSLKDLLK
-832 VKRRVIDPPTE
+832 VKRRVIDPPTG

-859 ETGLFLNKER
+859 DNGLFPNKER

-898 PDERAKRDDLAPMNE
+898 PDERAKRDDLAPMDG

-921 LITLCSAPDHP
+921 LITLFSAPDHP
-932 QFQDTEERHNNK
+932 QFQNTEERHNNK

-967 PRPKVEAYYD
+967 PRPKAEAYYD
-977 YRRLI
+977 YRSLV
-982 HSPSTLV
+982 HSPSNLV
-989 HNITNSFNSPS
+989 HNINNSVDSPS
-1000 SAADDKE
+1000 SAPDDKD
-1007 SLISSENVEYKSM
+1007 SLISSENVIYKSM
-1020 DLSEQ
+1020 DLSDQ
-1025 MEVDEKDDVDSKN
+1025 MEVDERDDVDSKC
-1038 SESRIDEVTVF
+1038 SESRTDEVTAF
-1049 GTLSASDKD
+1049 GSLASSDKD
-1058 MVDSSEKTEN
+1058 MAVDSSENTEN
-1068 GSKEAYHSES
+1068 GSKEADHSES
-1078 PEIIKD
+1078 CT
-1084 LSDTVGKPES
+1084 L
-1094 CSRTG
+1094 
-1099 GTSVARGTDEK
+1099 
-1110 LESSTPKVTDLAPQ
+1110 KVTDLEPQ
-1124 AACDLYRPDSGKSV
+1124 SACDLYVPDSG
-1138 ESRTEKTVD
+1138 EFLETRTEKVAD
-1147 IVPMVTDEIA
+1147 IEPMSVDEIA
-1157 GEYESTRIGEEDNVE
+1157 GEPESRIAEENDVE
-1172 SSDIMKISEEKAEG
+1172 ACDITNISEEKAEG
-1186 RKSDSLE
+1186 RKSESFE
-1193 ASNNV
+1193 APNNV
-1198 ISKDEARDAQPRVDN
+1198 ISKDKPCDAKPRVDDR
-1213 CSTTGDAR
+1213 STTGDAG

-1229 EKLDS
+1229 EKLDTTA
-1234 VETEIIRNGTAECST
+1234 TEIIGNGRAECT
-1249 DGNRDMAT
+1249 TERNREIAT
-1257 DGAEKLEHSTDKLDN
+1257 DGTEKSERSTSKLNN
-1272 AEPPSEDVDS
+1272 AVPGEEDMD
-1282 STMKLR
+1282 
-1288 HTTTCAADSDPRIV
+1288 DSDLGTV
-1302 NGGVNADSTSLSDC
+1302 NGGLSKC
-1316 LTSKPVICHDKFT
+1316 LTSKPVVGHDKFT
-1329 NTTKSSQNKDYGE
+1329 NVTKPSHNKDYGE

-1359 KSSEKRHMVDSNED
+1359 KSADKKHMVDSNED
-1373 PQQKVNSAVDI
+1373 SQQKDNNAVDT
-1384 KNKVSLDKSHSVPKD
+1384 KE
-1399 MDS
+1399 

>member
-1 MEVQSLLNF
+1 MEVQSLISF

-20 ILVWQHEHRSAAIWE
+20 VLVWQHEHRSAAIWE

-57 DPLVCKKLIEF
+57 EPLVCRKLIEF

-101 LPAGEITVTLQ
+101 LPAGEISVTLQ

-125 AVTGTTKYVWAD
+125 AVTGSTKNNWAD

-144 QRPGPKDL
+144 LRPGPGDL
-152 HGSHVSLAWLRENF
+152 HGSHVSLAWLRDNF
-166 RNLPSEPDEATL
+166 RNLPADPDDETL

-183 AFVLALMSGFLYGDK
+183 AFILALMSGFLYGDK

-255 AWERLHVGRPGRLKA
+255 AWERLHVGRPGRLKD
-270 VGVSY
+270 VGASY
-275 MDGINGP
+275 MDGIDGA

-303 GLDFYRDQF
+303 GLDFYRDQL

-321 WQPYTPD
+321 WQPYTQD
-328 LLGKIPVI
+328 LLAKLPLI

-369 LHQTIPA
+369 LHQTVPA

-393 IYDWSARHS
+393 VYDWSARHS
-402 RHIELWEARRSSVV
+402 RHIGLWEARESSVA
-416 FAEPE
+416 FGEPE
-421 CIPMDYNDP
+421 CRPMDYNDP
-430 YMEWYRRITRRIIS
+430 YMEWYRKITRRIIS

-474 SKASLEEELTVD
+474 SKSSLEEELTVD

-508 LGSLSNGSVAQA
+508 LGSLSNGSVSQA
-520 PTPGPFLMLPQSIPT
+520 PSSGPFPMSSQPT
-535 IIPQKPMSGEMVCV
+535 RTMMSQKPLSSDMVCL

-556 DDGLSAEPLEMMPHV
+556 DDGLLAEPSEGITPV

-580 RSVSQKPL
+580 PSVSQKPL
-588 FWPSG
+588 FWPTG

-608 DWSSRNLS
+608 DWSSRNL
-616 PCEFSSVLPFNV
+616 PACEFSNVLPFNV
-628 LDELVLFASKILK
+628 LDELILSASKILR
-641 KEPNCVRIESDKAKV
+641 KEPNCVRIDSDKAKV

-672 MEDAGFP
+672 MQDAGF
-679 NGDAGLPNG
+679 PNG

-695 GNYVNK
+695 GNYVDN

-708 FLLLLSWKVLLPE
+708 FLLLLSWKVFLPD
-721 RVYLLRGSHESES
+721 RVFVLRGSHESES

-745 LTKYGDKGAAVYKKC
+745 LTKYGDKGAIVYKKC

-770 SVIAGKVFTTHG
+770 SVIGGKVFTAHG
-782 GLFRDVSRFLSDK
+782 GLFRDVPSFLSDK
-795 QSRKRKRT
+795 QERSRKRKRA
-803 QKKQTDNSVLETED
+803 QKNQEDNSVLETD
-817 RSEFLPLGSLKDLSK
+817 SRSESLLLGSLKDLFK
-832 VKRRVIDPPTE
+832 VKRRVINPSAE

-852 LWSDPSQ
+852 LWSDPS
-859 ETGLFLNKER
+859 TDNGLFLNKES

-893 RGKGA
+893 RGKEA
-898 PDERAKRDDLAPMNE
+898 PHKRAQRDGLPSMIE
-913 GYAKDHEG
+913 GFSKDHEG
-921 LITLCSAPDHP
+921 LITLFSAPDHP

-944 AAYIILQIPEC
+944 GAYIILQTPYC
-955 EELKFQPLEAVS
+955 EEPEIHVFEAVS
-967 PRPKVEAYYD
+967 PRPKAEAYYD
-977 YRRLI
+977 YRGLI
-982 HSPSTLV
+982 HSTGTLV
-989 HNITNSFNSPS
+989 HNNTNSVAVDSPF
-1000 SAADDKE
+1000 SAPDDKD
-1007 SLISSENVEYKSM
+1007 SLLSSENVEDKSM
-1020 DLSEQ
+1020 DLSES
-1025 MEVDEKDDVDSKN
+1025 MGV
-1038 SESRIDEVTVF
+1038 DEVTTF
-1049 GTLSASDKD
+1049 GTLVSDDKD
-1058 MVDSSEKTEN
+1058 MVDSSEQTKDF
-1068 GSKEAYHSES
+1068 SKEHDRSETA
-1078 PEIIKD
+1078 EISTD
-1084 LSDTVGKPES
+1084 LFDAAGKPES
-1094 CSRTG
+1094 RPPN
-1099 GTSVARGTDEK
+1099 VIDKEPP
-1110 LESSTPKVTDLAPQ
+1110 L
-1124 AACDLYRPDSGKSV
+1124 ACDLHVLDSGKSI
-1138 ESRTEKTVD
+1138 ESWTEKAADELMAV
-1147 IVPMVTDEIA
+1147 DEIA
-1157 GEYESTRIGEEDNVE
+1157 GVSESTTGEENDVE
-1172 SSDIMKISEEKAEG
+1172 ASNSTKISEERAEKE
-1186 RKSDSLE
+1186 RTSDSLE
-1193 ASNNV
+1193 FSNNV
-1198 ISKDEARDAQPRVDN
+1198 NEEEAPRVND
-1213 CSTTGDAR
+1213 CSTTGDAA

-1229 EKLDS
+1229 EKPES
-1234 VETEIIRNGTAECST
+1234 AVTEVT
-1249 DGNRDMAT
+1249 GNDIAT
-1257 DGAEKLEHSTDKLDN
+1257 DGAEKTALSARKLSYSEPLEDMVDFNMEDIATDGAN
-1272 AEPPSEDVDS
+1272 N
-1282 STMKLR
+1282 
-1288 HTTTCAADSDPRIV
+1288 DPGSV
-1302 NGGVNADSTSLSDC
+1302 NGGLNTDCTSLSKC
-1316 LTSKPVICHDKFT
+1316 LTSKSSGSEPAVDHD
-1329 NTTKSSQNKDYGE
+1329 NLTKPSRDKDHE
-1342 SADKPERVVKLV
+1342 EPADKPERVVKLV

-1359 KSSEKRHMVDSNED
+1359 KSSDKKQLIDSSED
-1373 PQQKVNSAVDI
+1373 PQQKINEAVDY
-1384 KNKVSLDKSHSVPKD
+1384 KTKTVLDKSHSVPRD

>member
-1 MEVQSLLNF
+1 MEVQNVLNF

-57 DPLVCKKLIEF
+57 EPLVCQKLIEF

-125 AVTGTTKYVWAD
+125 AITGSTKYNWAD

-144 QRPGPKDL
+144 LRPGPKDL
-152 HGSHVSLAWLRENF
+152 HGSHVSLAWLRDNF
-166 RNLPSEPDEATL
+166 RNLPADPDEETL

-255 AWERLHVGRPGRLKA
+255 AWERLHVGRPGRLKD
-270 VGVSY
+270 VGASY
-275 MDGINGP
+275 LDGIDGA

-328 LLGKIPVI
+328 LLGKLPLI

-369 LHQTIPA
+369 LHQAVPS

-384 HSIDKRGKS
+384 HAIDKRGKS
-393 IYDWSARHS
+393 EYDWSARHS
-402 RHIELWEARRSSVV
+402 RHIELWEARESSVV
-416 FAEPE
+416 FGEPE

-486 TARQTLQDIVDMC
+486 TARQTLQDIVNMC

-520 PTPGPFLMLPQSIPT
+520 STPGPFLMSSQPT
-535 IIPQKPMSGEMVCV
+535 PTMTSQKPLSGDMVCL
-549 PLNEMGI
+549 PLNEIGI
-556 DDGLSAEPLEMMPHV
+556 DDGLSAESLEVMPPV

-580 RSVSQKPL
+580 PSVSQKPL

-593 GKLTFSWICDVMLGF
+593 GKVTFSWICDVMLGF
-608 DWSSRNLS
+608 DWSSRNLPPS
-616 PCEFSSVLPFNV
+616 EFSSVLPFHV
-628 LDELVLFASKILK
+628 LDELVVSASKVLR

-666 HDLLFL
+666 HDLMFL
-672 MEDAGFP
+672 MQDAGFP
-679 NGDAGLPNG
+679 NC

-695 GNYVNK
+695 GNYVDK

-708 FLLLLSWKVLLPE
+708 FLLLLSWKFFLPE
-721 RVYLLRGSHESES
+721 RVFLLRGSHESES
-734 CTSLYGFKNEV
+734 CTTLYGFKNEV
-745 LTKYGDKGAAVYKKC
+745 LTKYGDKGAVVYKKC

-770 SVIAGKVFTTHG
+770 SVIGGKVFTAHG
-782 GLFRDVSRFLSDK
+782 GLFRDVSSFLSDK
-795 QSRKRKRT
+795 QERTRKRKRA
-803 QKKQTDNSVLETED
+803 QKKQGDNSVVLETED
-817 RSEFLPLGSLKDLSK
+817 RSESLHVGSLKDLYK
-832 VKRRVIDPPTE
+832 VKRRVLDPPAE

-852 LWSDPSQ
+852 LWSDPSKD
-859 ETGLFLNKER
+859 TGLFLNEEK

-893 RGKGA
+893 RGKEA
-898 PDERAKRDDLAPMNE
+898 PDQRAKRDGLAPMDE

-921 LITLCSAPDHP
+921 LITLFSAPDHP
-932 QFQDTEERHNNK
+932 QFQDTEERRNNK
-944 AAYIILQIPEC
+944 GAYIILQIPEY
-955 EELKFQPLEAVS
+955 EEPEIHVFEAVS
-967 PRPKVEAYYD
+967 PRPKAEAYYD
-977 YRRLI
+977 YRAKNFV
-982 HSPSTLV
+982 HMNTNSDDSPSLTPEDKDSLV
-989 HNITNSFNSPS
+989 
-1000 SAADDKE
+1000 
-1007 SLISSENVEYKSM
+1007 SSENVEYKST
-1020 DLSEQ
+1020 DLSEP
-1025 MEVDEKDDVDSKN
+1025 MEVDEKNDVDAKC
-1038 SESRIDEVTVF
+1038 SESRIDEVTAF
-1049 GTLSASDKD
+1049 GDKD
-1058 MVDSSEKTEN
+1058 MVDSSGKTEDGTKGDEN
-1068 GSKEAYHSES
+1068 SETAKIS
-1078 PEIIKD
+1078 KD
-1084 LSDTVGKPES
+1084 LSDTV
-1094 CSRTG
+1094 
-1099 GTSVARGTDEK
+1099 
-1110 LESSTPKVTDLAPQ
+1110 
-1124 AACDLYRPDSGKSV
+1124 CDLHELDS
-1138 ESRTEKTVD
+1138 EKAAE
-1147 IVPMVTDEIA
+1147 IEPMAVDEIA
-1157 GEYESTRIGEEDNVE
+1157 AESEYRIGEENDVE
-1172 SSDIMKISEEKAEG
+1172 ASN
-1186 RKSDSLE
+1186 SLE

-1198 ISKDEARDAQPRVDN
+1198 SEEEAPGTIDDA
-1213 CSTTGDAR
+1213 G

-1229 EKLDS
+1229 EKLES
-1234 VETEIIRNGTAECST
+1234 AVTEITVNGTAECTT
-1249 DGNRDMAT
+1249 DSNRDIAT
-1257 DGAEKLEHSTDKLDN
+1257 DGAEKLEGSTSKLN
-1272 AEPPSEDVDS
+1272 NSES
-1282 STMKLR
+1282 GE
-1288 HTTTCAADSDPRIV
+1288 DSDGSAMNLGGL
-1302 NGGVNADSTSLSDC
+1302 NGGSETVVAHDEVTDIV
-1316 LTSKPVICHDKFT
+1316 TKPSHDK
-1329 NTTKSSQNKDYGE
+1329 DHGE
-1342 SADKPERVVKLV
+1342 SADKPERVIKLV

-1359 KSSEKRHMVDSNED
+1359 KSSDKKHTVDSSD
-1373 PQQKVNSAVDI
+1373 DQQMIN
-1384 KNKVSLDKSHSVPKD
+1384 
-1399 MDS
+1399 DS

>member
-1 MEVQSLLNF
+1 MDVQSLISF

-20 ILVWQHEHRSAAIWE
+20 VLVWQHEHRSAAIWE

-57 DPLVCKKLIEF
+57 EPLVCRKLIEF

-125 AVTGTTKYVWAD
+125 AVTGSTKNNWAD

-144 QRPGPKDL
+144 LRPGSGDL
-152 HGSHVSLAWLRENF
+152 HGSHVSLAWLRDNF
-166 RNLPSEPDEATL
+166 RNLPADPDEETL

-212 DFDEVAKLSWGSATL
+212 DFDEVSKLSWGSATL

-255 AWERLHVGRPGRLKA
+255 AWERLHVGRPGRLKD
-270 VGVSY
+270 VGASY
-275 MDGINGP
+275 MDGIDGA

-321 WQPYTPD
+321 WQPYTQD
-328 LLGKIPVI
+328 LLAKLPLI

-350 ICFDVVEWHRPDR
+350 ICFDVVEWHRPER

-369 LHQTIPA
+369 LHQTVPA

-393 IYDWSARHS
+393 VYDWSARHS
-402 RHIELWEARRSSVV
+402 RHIGLWEARESSVV
-416 FAEPE
+416 LGEPE
-421 CIPMDYNDP
+421 CRPMDYNDP
-430 YMEWYRRITRRIIS
+430 YMEWYRKITRRIIS

-474 SKASLEEELTVD
+474 SKSSLEEELTVD
-486 TARQTLQDIVDMC
+486 TARQTLQDIADMC

-520 PTPGPFLMLPQSIPT
+520 PSPGPFLMSPQPT
-535 IIPQKPMSGEMVCV
+535 PTMMSQKPLSSDMVCL

-556 DDGLSAEPLEMMPHV
+556 DDGLLAAEGMTPV

-580 RSVSQKPL
+580 PSVSQKPL
-588 FWPSG
+588 FWPTG

-608 DWSSRNLS
+608 DWSSRNL
-616 PCEFSSVLPFNV
+616 PACEFSNVLPFNV
-628 LDELVLFASKILK
+628 LDELILSASKILR
-641 KEPNCVRIESDKAKV
+641 KEPNCVRIDSDKAKV

-672 MEDAGFP
+672 MQDAGFP
-679 NGDAGLPNG
+679 NGD
-688 DQFYVFN
+688 QFYLFN
-695 GNYVNK
+695 GNYVNN

-708 FLLLLSWKVLLPE
+708 FLLLLSWKVFLPD

-745 LTKYGDKGAAVYKKC
+745 LTKYGDKGAVVYKKC

-770 SVIAGKVFTTHG
+770 SVIGGKVFTAHG
-782 GLFRDVSRFLSDK
+782 GLFRDVPSFLSDK
-795 QSRKRKRT
+795 QERSRKRKRI
-803 QKKQTDNSVLETED
+803 QKNQADNSVLETEI
-817 RSEFLPLGSLKDLSK
+817 RPESLLLGSLKDLLK
-832 VKRRVIDPPTE
+832 VKRRVINPPAE

-852 LWSDPSQ
+852 LWSDPSMDN
-859 ETGLFLNKER
+859 GLFLNKEA

-893 RGKGA
+893 RGKEA
-898 PDERAKRDDLAPMNE
+898 PNKRAQRDGLPPLNE
-913 GYAKDHEG
+913 GFAKDHEG
-921 LITLCSAPDHP
+921 LITLFSAPDHP

-944 AAYIILQIPEC
+944 GAYIILQIPYCVEP
-955 EELKFQPLEAVS
+955 EIHVFEAVS
-967 PRPKVEAYYD
+967 PRPKAEAYYD
-977 YRRLI
+977 YRSLI
-982 HSPSTLV
+982 HSTGYLAD
-989 HNITNSFNSPS
+989 NNTNSVAVDSPF
-1000 SAADDKE
+1000 SAPEDKD
-1007 SLISSENVEYKSM
+1007 SLVSSENVEYKSM
-1020 DLSEQ
+1020 DPPEA
-1025 MEVDEKDDVDSKN
+1025 MDVDEKDD
-1038 SESRIDEVTVF
+1038 EVTTF
-1049 GTLSASDKD
+1049 GTLASDDKD
-1058 MVDSSEKTEN
+1058 MVDSSEQTEDRP
-1068 GSKEAYHSES
+1068 KEDDRSETA
-1078 PEIIKD
+1078 EISKD
-1084 LSDTVGKPES
+1084 LSDSVGKPES
-1094 CSRTG
+1094 CSIAQ
-1099 GTSVARGTDEK
+1099 SVLEATGTDEN
-1110 LESSTPKVTDLAPQ
+1110 LESRPPNVIDMEPPL
-1124 AACDLYRPDSGKSV
+1124 ACDLHVLDSGKSI
-1138 ESRTEKTVD
+1138 ESWTEKAAGELMAVD
-1147 IVPMVTDEIA
+1147 GIA
-1157 GEYESTRIGEEDNVE
+1157 GESESRIGEENDVE
-1172 SSDIMKISEEKAEG
+1172 ASNSTKISEEKAE
-1186 RKSDSLE
+1186 RVRTSDSLE
-1193 ASNNV
+1193 VSNN
-1198 ISKDEARDAQPRVDN
+1198 ISEEEATRVDD
-1213 CSTTGDAR
+1213 CSITGDAAA

-1229 EKLDS
+1229 EKPENA
-1234 VETEIIRNGTAECST
+1234 VTEVT
-1249 DGNRDMAT
+1249 GNDIDT
-1257 DGAEKLEHSTDKLDN
+1257 DGAEKTVVSASKLSYSEPLEDMVDYNMEDIATDG
-1272 AEPPSEDVDS
+1272 
-1282 STMKLR
+1282 
-1288 HTTTCAADSDPRIV
+1288 ADDDPGTV
-1302 NGGVNADSTSLSDC
+1302 NGGLNTDCTGLSKC
-1316 LTSKPVICHDKFT
+1316 LTSNPGGSEPVVDHDNFAKPSRDK
-1329 NTTKSSQNKDYGE
+1329 DHGE
-1342 SADKPERVVKLV
+1342 PADKTERVIKLV

-1359 KSSEKRHMVDSNED
+1359 KSSDKKQPVDSSED
-1373 PQQKVNSAVDI
+1373 PQQKINVAVDS
-1384 KNKVSLDKSHSVPKD
+1384 KTKTALDKSHSVPRD
-1399 MDS
+1399 IDS